1 MTPMST
7 QAENCHVFLSYN
19 KANVTVARSV
29 GAHLSLAGVEVWF
42 DEWKISAGDS
52 IPVVSTRDFK
62 DSTRPTRPHA
72 AVGAGPRRSTWSEAG
87 LVGGARIEC

>member
-29 GAHLSLAGVEVWF
+29 TGQS
-42 DEWKISAGDS
+42 
-52 IPVVSTRDFK
+52 
-62 DSTRPTRPHA
+62 
-72 AVGAGPRRSTWSEAG
+72 
-87 LVGGARIEC
+87 

>member
-52 IPVVSTRDFK
+52 IP
-62 DSTRPTRPHA
+62 
-72 AVGAGPRRSTWSEAG
+72 E
-87 LVGGARIEC
+87 